1 MDKRAH
7 YKNPIAPARQ
17 RDRKK
22 SYNKKITKK
31 QKITWTEK
39 NQECFKKGKGQK
51 TQQSETEFFLI
62 SSFDHAL
69 RI

>member
-39 NQECFKKGKGQK
+39 TKNVLKKERDKK
-51 TQQSETEFFLI
+51 HSKAKRNFFL
-62 SSFDHAL
+62 
-69 RI
+69 